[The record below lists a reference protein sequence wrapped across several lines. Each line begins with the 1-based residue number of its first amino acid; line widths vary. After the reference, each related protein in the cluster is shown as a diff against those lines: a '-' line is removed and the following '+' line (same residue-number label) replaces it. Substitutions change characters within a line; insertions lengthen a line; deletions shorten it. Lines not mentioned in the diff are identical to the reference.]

1 MVKSFKT
8 LIRVRKFELDEKR
21 REMGVL
27 LGELTDLE
35 AAAREL
41 ENQIICEQKAAADNP
56 ETAGF
61 GYAGFARA
69 AITKRA
75 QIAALITNKKK
86 EIDDA
91 SLAVAEAFKA
101 LKTTEISEENRV
113 AAEQAELDRK
123 ERTMLDEIGTN
134 SFLRKQ

>member
-27 LGELTDLE
+27 LGELTHLEE
-35 AAAREL
+35 AARNL
-41 ENQIICEQKAAADNP
+41 ENQIISEQKAAADNP